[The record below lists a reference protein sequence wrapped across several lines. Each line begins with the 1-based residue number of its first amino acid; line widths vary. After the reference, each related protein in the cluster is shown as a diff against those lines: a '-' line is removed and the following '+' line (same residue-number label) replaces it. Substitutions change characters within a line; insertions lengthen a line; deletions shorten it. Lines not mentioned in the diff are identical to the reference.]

1 MLHTHELHDLRVTG
15 IGDPV
20 VLRNELRHVDGDD
33 MTYAPVVRKP
43 VDCHSAGAVSDNR
56 TSTQR
61 LDELAAMVL
70 VLSSEALT
78 ISEQFKELLDAV
90 LLLTQ
95 KVNLLERRL
104 EAMQGD

>member
-1 MLHTHELHDLRVTG
+1 MLHTHELHDLRVMG

-61 LDELAAMVL
+61 LNELAGAL
-70 VLSSEALT
+70 LS
-78 ISEQFKELLDAV
+78 
-90 LLLTQ
+90 LTQ
-95 KVNLLERRL
+95 KVNVLERRL

>member
-1 MLHTHELHDLRVTG
+1 MLHTHELHDLRVMG

-61 LDELAAMVL
+61 LNELAAV
-70 VLSSEALT
+70 VT
-78 ISEQFKELLDAV
+78 F
-90 LLLTQ
+90 LTQ
-95 KVNLLERRL
+95 KVTALEKALER
-104 EAMQGD
+104 MTGD

>member
-20 VLRNELRHVDGDD
+20 VLSNELRHVDGDD

-61 LDELAAMVL
+61 LNELAAV
-70 VLSSEALT
+70 VT
-78 ISEQFKELLDAV
+78 F
-90 LLLTQ
+90 LTQ
-95 KVNLLERRL
+95 KVAALEKALER
-104 EAMQGD
+104 MTGD

>member
-61 LDELAAMVL
+61 LNELAAV
-70 VLSSEALT
+70 VT
-78 ISEQFKELLDAV
+78 F
-90 LLLTQ
+90 LTQ
-95 KVNLLERRL
+95 KVAALEKALER
-104 EAMQGD
+104 MTGD